1 MNCFSRR
8 SVVVFLLRFG
18 GGRCATSTPRPSL
31 MLSFFSLMLSV
42 SRLDSLFFFLVLALC
57 VFFFYYS
64 SRSRH
69 LHSHLS
75 LFALGFA
82 FFFFPVHVQENDNE
96 RESPICGWR
105 HCDCYSSTWIHETLF
120 FFFAA
125 DSSRWWDSFVLSS
138 CYEALSWTLVF
149 RARIQ
154 GMMEGCKAAFFFF
167 NDLLPSFFM
176 LSSFQMMFTLVRRK
190 KKNRKKKERR
200 GERKA
205 LRLH

>member
-42 SRLDSLFFFLVLALC
+42 SRLDSLFFFVLALC

-82 FFFFPVHVQENDNE
+82 FFFFPCACTRKRQWQRKSYLWMKALWLLQLNLD
-96 RESPICGWR
+96 PW
-105 HCDCYSSTWIHETLF
+105 DAF

-154 GMMEGCKAAFFFF
+154 GMVEGCKAAFFFF
-167 NDLLPSFFM
+167 NDLLPSVFM

-190 KKNRKKKERR
+190 KKKKKNRERR

>member
-57 VFFFYYS
+57 VCFFYYS

-120 FFFAA
+120 FFSQRILLDDETVSCSHRATRLFHGPL
-125 DSSRWWDSFVLSS
+125 SLERVYKEWW
-138 CYEALSWTLVF
+138 
-149 RARIQ
+149 
-154 GMMEGCKAAFFFF
+154 KAVRPLFFFLTTCC
-167 NDLLPSFFM
+167 LLFPCSPAFKWC
-176 LSSFQMMFTLVRRK
+176 SP
-190 KKNRKKKERR
+190 
-200 GERKA
+200 
-205 LRLH
+205 